1 VIGVRFPAIGQ
12 VTFWDPSAKRALA
25 ATKLQV
31 IGFDDLAHMLSLG
44 HNKQVALL
52 PSLITAGLIVFRAGR
67 FGR

>member
-1 VIGVRFPAIGQ
+1 VHWR
-12 VTFWDPSAKRALA
+12 